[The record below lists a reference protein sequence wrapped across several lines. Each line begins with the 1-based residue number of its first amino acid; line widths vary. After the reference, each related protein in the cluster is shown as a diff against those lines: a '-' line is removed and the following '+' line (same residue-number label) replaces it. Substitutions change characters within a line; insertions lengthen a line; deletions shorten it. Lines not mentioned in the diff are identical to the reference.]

1 MLNYDSSL
9 LKIELKTSDTFLDHL
24 EIGGDRYPHDQK
36 SR

>member
-1 MLNYDSSL
+1 MTASW
-9 LKIELKTSDTFLDHL
+9 LKIELKTSNTFLDHL